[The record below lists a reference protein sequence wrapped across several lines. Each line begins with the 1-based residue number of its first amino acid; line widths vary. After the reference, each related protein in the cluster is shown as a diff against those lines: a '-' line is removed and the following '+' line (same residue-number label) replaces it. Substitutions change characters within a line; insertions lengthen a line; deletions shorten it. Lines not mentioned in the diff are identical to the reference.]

1 MPLLAGADART
12 IHPSSHDRPVFLAGF
27 SRNRRAT
34 GVHDPLMVRTI
45 ALSDGRATF
54 VLAMCDV
61 IGLLRNDTL
70 DIRRRLTLTG
80 EPHVVVACTHTHSG
94 PDTLGLWGPDEQTTG
109 YDNAYVEF
117 LKARVA
123 DSVVQAVTSLRPAG
137 LRAAMCSV
145 PGIVR
150 NFRDP
155 HIVDHELAVLQ
166 ATTPSLSEGGA
177 RAEVIFTLLNFP
189 CHPEVMDDDNMLI
202 TADMAGYACR
212 AIEREVG
219 GVGVW
224 ASGHLGGMMSPDTAI
239 RTFGECE
246 RMGETLAV
254 AALTILRIGS
264 FAERAELAGMMREVD
279 IPLHNPL
286 LRLAAAVGLLRGVG
300 QGESVTTEV
309 SVWRIGDLVQFV
321 FVPGELLPKLGM
333 QLKAHMTAGAKFV
346 VGLAN
351 DEIGYILPREDFIFP
366 QDYMDPGR
374 QYEESMSL
382 GPDAEPTIVDTLI
395 QMLRTTRS
403 TTPK

>member
-1 MPLLAGADART
+1 
-12 IHPSSHDRPVFLAGF
+12 
-27 SRNRRAT
+27 
-34 GVHDPLMVRTI
+34 
-45 ALSDGRATF
+45 
-54 VLAMCDV
+54 
-61 IGLLRNDTL
+61 
-70 DIRRRLTLTG
+70 
-80 EPHVVVACTHTHSG
+80 
-94 PDTLGLWGPDEQTTG
+94 
-109 YDNAYVEF
+109 
-117 LKARVA
+117 
-123 DSVVQAVTSLRPAG
+123 
-137 LRAAMCSV
+137 
-145 PGIVR
+145 
-150 NFRDP
+150 
-155 HIVDHELAVLQ
+155 
-166 ATTPSLSEGGA
+166 
-177 RAEVIFTLLNFP
+177 
-189 CHPEVMDDDNMLI
+189 MDDDNMLI

-224 ASGHLGGMMSPDTAI
+224 ASAHLGGMMSPDTAI

-309 SVWRIGDLVQFV
+309 SVWRIGDLVEFV
-321 FVPGELLPKLGM
+321 FVQGELLPKLGM